1 MNSLVLIN
9 EKDNLRAY
17 YYLKEVE
24 KISYGKM
31 KDFRN
36 ESDILANDHKKMKV
50 RYIYF
55 LQMIALQLMG
65 KNGISSLE
73 HFKR

>member
-17 YYLKEVE
+17 YYLKEVK

-36 ESDILANDHKKMKV
+36 EIDILANGHKKNESAIQILFTDDSVATYGEKWHIEF
-50 RYIYF
+50 RAF
-55 LQMIALQLMG
+55 
-65 KNGISSLE
+65 
-73 HFKR
+73 

>member
-24 KISYGKM
+24 RISYGKM

-36 ESDILANDHKKMKV
+36 EKDILANGHKKNESAIQILFTDDSVATYGEKWHIEF
-50 RYIYF
+50 RAF
-55 LQMIALQLMG
+55 
-65 KNGISSLE
+65 
-73 HFKR
+73 